1 MTCRR
6 DFARNG
12 YVSMLLS
19 PSTAKG
25 GVISAIVPTVS
36 HGDDTEHDLDVIV
49 TEQGLAD
56 LRGLSSKQRARQIID
71 HCAHPDIPAAASGL
85 PAALAVRQP
94 RPVHPAPDRRGAVLA
109 HPVLTDGT
117 MRAG

>member
-1 MTCRR
+1 MTCRS

-12 YVSMLLS
+12 CVSMLLS

-25 GVISAIVPTVS
+25 GVISAIVPMVS

-56 LRGLSSKQRARQIID
+56 LRGLSPKQRARQIID
-71 HCAHPDIPAAASGL
+71 HCHEPTVVSSW
-85 PAALAVRQP
+85 R
-94 RPVHPAPDRRGAVLA
+94 
-109 HPVLTDGT
+109 
-117 MRAG
+117 

>member
-1 MTCRR
+1 MNYATHIKEWAVTCRS

-12 YVSMLLS
+12 CVSMLLS

-25 GVISAIVPTVS
+25 GVISAIVPMVS

-56 LRGLSSKQRARQIID
+56 LRGLSPPVASIHRQ
-71 HCAHPDIPAAASGL
+71 
-85 PAALAVRQP
+85 
-94 RPVHPAPDRRGAVLA
+94 
-109 HPVLTDGT
+109 
-117 MRAG
+117 